1 MKKKIIV
8 ISDVDGILTNGQ
20 SIYTVDGKVG
30 KVFGS
35 YDKESVIYAKQFGVE
50 FLFVSSDKNGWPIT
64 SRRLS
69 EWKEKEWCDYML
81 ADDVEREK
89 IIEDYKNKG
98 YYVIFIG
105 DSISDIPAGN
115 KANYFATTN
124 NAFDKVKTQCDY
136 VSSRDGGNGGFAE
149 IIYKII

>member
-1 MKKKIIV
+1 MRKKIV
-8 ISDVDGILTNGQ
+8 ISDVDGVLTNGQ

-35 YDKESVIYAKQFGVE
+35 YDKEAVIYARQFGVE

-69 EWKEKEWCDYML
+69 EWAEKGWCEYML

-89 IIEDYKNKG
+89 IIEEYKNKG

-105 DSISDIPAGN
+105 DSISDIPAGE
-115 KANYFATTN
+115 KADCFATTY
-124 NAFDKVKTQCDY
+124 NAFDKVKAKCDI
-136 VSSRDGGNGGFAE
+136 VANRNGGNGGFAE
-149 IIYKII
+149 IIYNIV

>member
-8 ISDVDGILTNGQ
+8 ISDVDGVLTNGQ

-30 KVFGS
+30 KIFGS
-35 YDKESVIYAKQFGVE
+35 YDKEAIIYARQFSIE
-50 FLFVSSDKNGWPIT
+50 FLFVSSDKNGWSIT

-69 EWKEKEWCDYML
+69 EWTEKGWCDYKL
-81 ADDVEREK
+81 ANDVEREK

-115 KANYFATTN
+115 KADYFATTN
-124 NAFDKVKTQCDY
+124 NAFDKVKRQCDY

-149 IIYKII
+149 IIYKIC

>member
-1 MKKKIIV
+1 MRKKIV
-8 ISDVDGILTNGQ
+8 ISDVDGVLTNGQ

-35 YDKESVIYAKQFGVE
+35 YDKEAVIYARKFGVE

-69 EWKEKEWCDYML
+69 EWAEKGWCEYML

-89 IIEDYKNKG
+89 IIEEYKNKG

-105 DSISDIPAGN
+105 DSISDISAGN
-115 KANYFATTN
+115 L
-124 NAFDKVKTQCDY
+124 
-136 VSSRDGGNGGFAE
+136 
-149 IIYKII
+149 